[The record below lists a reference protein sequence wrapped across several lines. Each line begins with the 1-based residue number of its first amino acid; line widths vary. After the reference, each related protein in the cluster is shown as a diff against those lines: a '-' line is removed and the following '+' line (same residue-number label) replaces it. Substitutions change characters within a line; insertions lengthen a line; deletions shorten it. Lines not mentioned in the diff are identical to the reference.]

1 MIFKIYNIVEQF
13 ELKALAFFKL
23 CSYNT
28 CIQVYS
34 YGNEGELMSEL
45 KKYLYPEKWLSKA
58 SAGDRVTYELRM
70 QIISGL
76 IESGTKL
83 SENKLAADFNV
94 SRSPIREALK
104 TLASENLIRL
114 ERMGAVVIGLTE
126 KEIEEI
132 YDVRLLIE
140 TFVFE
145 RLVKLDTKELV
156 MELSK
161 ILEMMKIAIKY
172 QDADEFS
179 FQDVLFHETIIRAI
193 DHSYIL
199 MIWNNA
205 KPVMEAF
212 ILLSMRVRFK
222 EKYEDFQRIVEN
234 HQLYIDA
241 ISTKNRDLMIQ
252 SLHQNFDDVQGKVE
266 DLWRSQQMFSKGV
279 EQE

>member
-1 MIFKIYNIVEQF
+1 MK
-13 ELKALAFFKL
+13 EL
-23 CSYNT
+23 
-28 CIQVYS
+28 
-34 YGNEGELMSEL
+34 
-45 KKYLYPEKWLSKA
+45 LYPTKWLSKA
-58 SAGDRVTYELRM
+58 SAGDRVTCELRM

-76 IESGTKL
+76 IESGAIL
-83 SENKLAADFNV
+83 SENKLAADYNV

-114 ERMGAVVIGLTE
+114 ERMGAIVLGLSN

-145 RLVKLDTKELV
+145 RVVKLDTKELV
-156 MELSK
+156 KELSK

-172 QDADEFS
+172 HDADEFS
-179 FQDVLFHETIIRAI
+179 YQDVLFHETIIRSI
-193 DHSYIL
+193 NHSYIT

-205 KPVMEAF
+205 KPVMESF
-212 ILLSMRVRFK
+212 ILLAMRARFE
-222 EKYEDFQRIVEN
+222 EKYNDFPRIVDN

-241 ISTKNRDLMIQ
+241 IDAKNRDLMIL

-266 DLWRSQQMFSKGV
+266 DLWRSQLILNKGV
-279 EQE
+279 VQE

>member
-1 MIFKIYNIVEQF
+1 MKEST
-13 ELKALAFFKL
+13 KL
-23 CSYNT
+23 
-28 CIQVYS
+28 
-34 YGNEGELMSEL
+34 
-45 KKYLYPEKWLSKA
+45 LYPTKWLSKA
-58 SAGDRVTYELRM
+58 SAGDRVTCELRM

-76 IESGTKL
+76 IESGTTL
-83 SENKLAADFNV
+83 SENKLAADFEV

-114 ERMGAVVIGLTE
+114 ERMGAIVLGLSD

-156 MELSK
+156 KELSK

-193 DHSYIL
+193 NHSYIM

-212 ILLSMRVRFK
+212 ILLSMRVRF
-222 EKYEDFQRIVEN
+222 EQNYEDFPRIVEN
-234 HQLYIDA
+234 HQLYIEA
-241 ISTKNRDLMIQ
+241 IDTKNRDLMIK

-266 DLWRSQQMFSKGV
+266 DLWRSQQMLSKGV
-279 EQE
+279 VQE